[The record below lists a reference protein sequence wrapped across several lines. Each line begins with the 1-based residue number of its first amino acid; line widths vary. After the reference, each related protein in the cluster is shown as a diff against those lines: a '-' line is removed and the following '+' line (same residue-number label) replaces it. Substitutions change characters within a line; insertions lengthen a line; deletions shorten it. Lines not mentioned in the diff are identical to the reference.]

1 MSHKAARR
9 RQVADTTAS
18 DAAEV
23 SRHLLKGEEAERRR
37 ISRELH
43 DETGQA
49 LMVLRFQLEMLASKT
64 RNQEQKDL
72 VEESLDVLDRTIE
85 GLRRIIARLSPR
97 VLEEFGLLAAI
108 RRHAQLLATQTR
120 MKARVELPDEIAA
133 MDHDIEVALYRSA
146 QEALHN
152 IAKHSRARN
161 FVVRLHTDGNEIHLE
176 IEDDGSGLSTK
187 APDDSGFGLTG
198 MRERAVA
205 LGGSMSIDSRRGRG
219 TQIRI
224 ILPFVADQSSSPE
237 IRKGG
242 RAIRRAST
250 AKAS

>member
-1 MSHKAARR
+1 VSQKAAPR
-9 RQVADTTAS
+9 RQAADTTAS

-23 SRHLLKGEEAERRR
+23 SRHLLKGEEEERRR

-43 DETGQA
+43 DETGQS
-49 LMVLRFQLEMLASKT
+49 LMVLRFQLEMLASNVK
-64 RNQEQKDL
+64 NQEQKDM
-72 VEESLDVLDRTIE
+72 VQESLDVLDRTIE

-108 RRHAQLLATQTR
+108 RRHAQLLASQTR
-120 MKARVELPDEIAA
+120 MKARVELPGEISNV
-133 MDHDIEVALYRSA
+133 DHDIEVALYRSA

-161 FVVRLHTDGNEIHLE
+161 FVVRLNTTSNEIHLE
-176 IEDDGSGLSTK
+176 IEDDGTGVLTK
-187 APDDSGFGLTG
+187 ASDDSGFGLTG

-205 LGGSMSIDSRRGRG
+205 LGGSMTIESRRGRG

-224 ILPFVADQSSSPE
+224 VLPFIADESSTPE
-237 IRKGG
+237 TRSGG
-242 RAIRRAST
+242 RAVRRAST

>member
-1 MSHKAARR
+1 MSQKAGPR
-9 RQVADTTAS
+9 RQAADTTAS

-23 SRHLLKGEEAERRR
+23 SRHLLKGEEEERRR

-49 LMVLRFQLEMLASKT
+49 LMVLRFQLEMLASNAKN
-64 RNQEQKDL
+64 REQKAM
-72 VEESLDVLDRTIE
+72 VQESLDVLDRTIE

-108 RRHAQLLATQTR
+108 RRHAQLLASQTR
-120 MKARVELPDEIAA
+120 MKARVDLPGEIAP

-161 FVVRLHTDGNEIHLE
+161 FVVRLRAAGSEIHLE
-176 IEDDGSGLSTK
+176 IEDDGTGVLTK
-187 APDDSGFGLTG
+187 AADDSGFGLTG

-205 LGGSMSIDSRRGRG
+205 LGGSMTIESRRGRG

-224 ILPFVADQSSSPE
+224 VLPFIAEDSSTPE
-237 IRKGG
+237 TRSGG
-242 RAIRRAST
+242 RAVRRAST

>member
-1 MSHKAARR
+1 MSGKAVPKRRIARIP
-9 RQVADTTAS
+9 DI

-23 SRHLLKGEEAERRR
+23 SRHLLKGEEEERRR

-49 LMVLRFQLEMLASKT
+49 LMVLRFQIEMLASESK
-64 RNQEQKDL
+64 NPGQKAQAR
-72 VEESLDVLDRTIE
+72 ESLDLLDRTIE

-108 RRHAQLLATQTR
+108 RRHAQLLASQTR
-120 MKARVELPDEIAA
+120 MKARVELPVEIAA

-161 FVVRLHTDGNEIHLE
+161 FVVRLQTLGNEIHLE
-176 IEDDGSGLSTK
+176 IEDDGTGVLTK
-187 APDDSGFGLTG
+187 APDDGGFGLTG

-205 LGGSMSIDSRRGRG
+205 LGGSMAIESRRGRG

-224 ILPFVADQSSSPE
+224 VLPFIADESSSPE
-237 IRKGG
+237 TRSGG
-242 RAIRRAST
+242 RAARRAST

>member
-1 MSHKAARR
+1 MSQKAATR
-9 RQVADTTAS
+9 RQAADTNAS

-23 SRHLLKGEEAERRR
+23 SRHLLKGEEEERRR

-49 LMVLRFQLEMLASKT
+49 LMVLRFQLEMLASNVK
-64 RNQEQKDL
+64 NQEQKDM
-72 VEESLDVLDRTIE
+72 VQESLDVLDRTIE

-108 RRHAQLLATQTR
+108 RRHAQLLASQTR
-120 MKARVELPDEIAA
+120 MKARVDLPGEIAA

-161 FVVRLHTDGNEIHLE
+161 FVVRLSAAGSEIHLE
-176 IEDDGSGLSTK
+176 IEDDGTGVLTR
-187 APDDSGFGLTG
+187 APDDGGYGLTG

-205 LGGSMSIDSRRGRG
+205 LGGSMTIESRRGRG

-224 ILPFVADQSSSPE
+224 VLPFIADQSSTPE
-237 IRKGG
+237 TRRGG
-242 RAIRRAST
+242 RAVRRAST

>member
-1 MSHKAARR
+1 
-9 RQVADTTAS
+9 
-18 DAAEV
+18 
-23 SRHLLKGEEAERRR
+23 
-37 ISRELH
+37 
-43 DETGQA
+43 
-49 LMVLRFQLEMLASKT
+49 
-64 RNQEQKDL
+64 
-72 VEESLDVLDRTIE
+72 
-85 GLRRIIARLSPR
+85 
-97 VLEEFGLLAAI
+97 
-108 RRHAQLLATQTR
+108 
-120 MKARVELPDEIAA
+120 
-133 MDHDIEVALYRSA
+133 
-146 QEALHN
+146 
-152 IAKHSRARN
+152 
-161 FVVRLHTDGNEIHLE
+161 VVRLHTDGNEIHLE

>member
-1 MSHKAARR
+1 MSHKAAPR

>member
-1 MSHKAARR
+1 VSYKAAPR

-23 SRHLLKGEEAERRR
+23 SRHLLKGEEEERRR

-49 LMVLRFQLEMLASKT
+49 LMVLRLQLEMLGSNV
-64 RNQEQKDL
+64 RDQGQKAM
-72 VEESLDVLDRTIE
+72 VQESLDVLDRTIE

-108 RRHAQLLATQTR
+108 RRHAQLLASQTR
-120 MKARVELPDEIAA
+120 MKARVELPEEIAT
-133 MDHDIEVALYRSA
+133 MEHDIEVALYRSA

-161 FVVRLHTDGNEIHLE
+161 FVVRLHASGGEIHLE
-176 IEDDGSGLSTK
+176 IEDDGTGLLTK
-187 APDDSGFGLTG
+187 GPDDGGYGLTG
-198 MRERAVA
+198 MRERVVA
-205 LGGSMSIDSRRGRG
+205 LGGSMTIESRRGRG

-224 ILPFVADQSSSPE
+224 ILPFGADKSSTPE
-237 IRKGG
+237 TKRGG
-242 RAIRRAST
+242 RAVRRAST
-250 AKAS
+250 AKAG

>member
-1 MSHKAARR
+1 VSYKVAPR

-23 SRHLLKGEEAERRR
+23 SRHLLKGEEEERRR

-49 LMVLRFQLEMLASKT
+49 LMVLRLQLEMLGSNV
-64 RNQEQKDL
+64 RDQGQKAM
-72 VEESLDVLDRTIE
+72 VQESLDVLDRTIE

-108 RRHAQLLATQTR
+108 RRHAQLLASQTR
-120 MKARVELPDEIAA
+120 MKARVELPEEIAT
-133 MDHDIEVALYRSA
+133 MEHDIEVALYRSA

-161 FVVRLHTDGNEIHLE
+161 FVVRLHASGGEIHLE
-176 IEDDGSGLSTK
+176 IEDDGTGLLTK
-187 APDDSGFGLTG
+187 GPDDGGYGLTG
-198 MRERAVA
+198 MRERVVA
-205 LGGSMSIDSRRGRG
+205 LGGSMTIESRRGRG

-224 ILPFVADQSSSPE
+224 ILPFGADKSSTPE
-237 IRKGG
+237 TKRGG
-242 RAIRRAST
+242 RAVRRAST
-250 AKAS
+250 AKAG

>member
-1 MSHKAARR
+1 VSHKAAPR

>member
-1 MSHKAARR
+1 VSHKAALR
-9 RQVADTTAS
+9 RQLADATAS

-23 SRHLLKGEEAERRR
+23 SRHLLKGEEEERRR

-49 LMVLRFQLEMLASKT
+49 LMVLRFQLEMLASDAK
-64 RNQEQKDL
+64 NPGQKAK
-72 VEESLDVLDRTIE
+72 VQESLDVLDRTIE

-97 VLEEFGLLAAI
+97 VLEEFGLIAAI
-108 RRHAQLLATQTR
+108 RRHAQLLASQTR
-120 MKARVELPDEIAA
+120 MKARVELPEEIAA

-161 FVVRLHTDGNEIHLE
+161 CVVRLCTAGSKIHLE
-176 IEDDGSGLSTK
+176 IEDDGVGVLTK
-187 APDDSGFGLTG
+187 APDDGGYGLTG

-205 LGGSMSIDSRRGRG
+205 LGGSMTIQTRRGRG

-224 ILPFVADQSSSPE
+224 VLPFTARESSTPE
-237 IRKGG
+237 IKRGG
-242 RAIRRAST
+242 RPVRRAST

>member
-1 MSHKAARR
+1 VSHKAARR

-108 RRHAQLLATQTR
+108 RRHAQLLASQTR
-120 MKARVELPDEIAA
+120 MKASVELPDEIAA

>member
-1 MSHKAARR
+1 MSHKAATR
-9 RQVADTTAS
+9 RQIADTTAS

-49 LMVLRFQLEMLASKT
+49 LMVLRFQLEMLASDAKSPG
-64 RNQEQKDL
+64 QKAK
-72 VEESLDVLDRTIE
+72 VQESLEVLDRTIE

-97 VLEEFGLLAAI
+97 VLEEFGLIAAI
-108 RRHAQLLATQTR
+108 RRHAQLLASQTR
-120 MKARVELPDEIAA
+120 MKARVELPEEIAA
-133 MDHDIEVALYRSA
+133 MDHDIEVAVYRSA

-152 IAKHSRARN
+152 IAKHSRAQN
-161 FVVRLHTDGNEIHLE
+161 FTVRLYIAGGRIHLE
-176 IEDDGSGLSTK
+176 IEDDGTGVSTK
-187 APDDSGFGLTG
+187 VPDDGGFGLTG

-205 LGGSMSIDSRRGRG
+205 LGGSMTMQSRRGRG

-224 ILPFVADQSSSPE
+224 VLPFNARESFTPE
-237 IRKGG
+237 TIRSA
-242 RAIRRAST
+242 RAVRRSTT

>member
-1 MSHKAARR
+1 VSQKAAPR
-9 RQVADTTAS
+9 RQAADTTAS

-23 SRHLLKGEEAERRR
+23 SRHLLKGEEEERRR

-43 DETGQA
+43 DETGQS
-49 LMVLRFQLEMLASKT
+49 LMVLRFQLEMLASNVK
-64 RNQEQKDL
+64 NQEQKDM
-72 VEESLDVLDRTIE
+72 VQESLDVLDRTIE

-108 RRHAQLLATQTR
+108 RRHAQLLASQTR
-120 MKARVELPDEIAA
+120 MKARVELPGEISNV
-133 MDHDIEVALYRSA
+133 DHDIEVALYRSA

-161 FVVRLHTDGNEIHLE
+161 FVVRLNTTSNEIHLE
-176 IEDDGSGLSTK
+176 IEDDGTGVLTK
-187 APDDSGFGLTG
+187 ASDDSGFGLTG

-205 LGGSMSIDSRRGRG
+205 LGGSMTIESRRGRG

-224 ILPFVADQSSSPE
+224 VLPFIADQSSTPE
-237 IRKGG
+237 TRSGG
-242 RAIRRAST
+242 RAVRRAST

>member
-1 MSHKAARR
+1 MSHKAAPR

-108 RRHAQLLATQTR
+108 RRHAQLLASQTR

>member
-1 MSHKAARR
+1 VSHKAAPR

-108 RRHAQLLATQTR
+108 RRHAQLLASQTR
-120 MKARVELPDEIAA
+120 MKASVELPDEIAA

-161 FVVRLHTDGNEIHLE
+161 FVVRLHTDGNEIHLG